1 MYWNRLIDPDSVY
14 GASKR
19 DKKLVSLGYKRED
32 EFIVKLAEEL
42 KAAAQKAGYDL
53 SAQYSEN
60 SVPLQI
66 EQVENARRSEVKGMI
81 VNLVTP
87 ESAPEILKAA
97 GDMKVVFMAYVP
109 EDMSI
114 LNKNAIYI
122 GADQSQAGKLQ
133 GEWLAN
139 YFKERGKTEIRYILL
154 KGVEYLPITQER
166 TEHALKALADAGIKA
181 IPVVPPVVANYE
193 RNEATSKLLPIL
205 SSGVKFDAIISN
217 DDSMALGAIDAL
229 EMLSMDP
236 TKTVIVGIDAIELG
250 IRALLEGKLAMTV
263 YQNRKERAAAT
274 IKALDNMLNG
284 RPFSDGLANLVSK
297 ESPYAIIFPY
307 EIVTRYKVPKD
318 LYL

>member
-1 MYWNRLIDPDSVY
+1 MYWNKVIDPDSVY
-14 GASKR
+14 GAAKR
-19 DKKLVSLGYKRED
+19 DRKLVSLGYKRED

-42 KAAAQKAGYDL
+42 KAAAKKAGYDL
-53 SAQYSEN
+53 IAEYSNN
-60 SVPLQI
+60 SVAIQL
-66 EQVENARRSEVKGMI
+66 EQVENARRREIKGMI

-87 ESAPEILKAA
+87 ESAPEVLKAA
-97 GDMKVVFMAYVP
+97 GNMKVVFMAYVP
-109 EDMSI
+109 ADMSI
-114 LNKNAIYI
+114 LNNNAIYV
-122 GADQSQAGKLQ
+122 GADQSQAGRLQ

-154 KGVEYLPITQER
+154 KGVEYLPITKER
-166 TEHALKALADAGIKA
+166 TEHALKALEDAGIKA
-181 IPVVPPVVANYE
+181 IPVVPPIVADYE

-205 SSGVKFDAIISN
+205 RSGVKFDAIIAN
-217 DDSMALGAIDAL
+217 DDAMALGAIDAL
-229 EMLSMDP
+229 EALGMNPS
-236 TKTVIVGIDAIELG
+236 KTVIVGIDAIEPG

-284 RPFSDGLANLVSK
+284 RPFSEGMANLVSK
-297 ESPYAIIFPY
+297 ENPYAIIFPY

>member
-1 MYWNRLIDPDSVY
+1 MYWTRLIDPDSVY

-19 DKKLVSLGYKRED
+19 GKKLVSLGYKRED

-42 KAAAQKAGYDL
+42 KVAAKKAGYDL
-53 SAQYSEN
+53 TAQYSEN
-60 SVPLQI
+60 SVALQI
-66 EQVENARRSEVKGMI
+66 EQVETARRSEVKGMI
-81 VNLVTP
+81 INLVTP

-109 EDMSI
+109 ADMSI
-114 LNKNAIYI
+114 LNPNAIYV
-122 GADQSQAGKLQ
+122 GADQSEAGRLQ

-139 YFKERGKTEIRYILL
+139 YFKERGKTEIRYILI
-154 KGVEYLPITQER
+154 KGVEYLPITKER

-181 IPVVPPVVANYE
+181 IPVVPPVIANYE

-217 DDSMALGAIDAL
+217 DDAMALGAIDAF
-229 EMLSMDP
+229 EMLGMDP
-236 TKTVIVGIDAIELG
+236 TKTVIVGIDAIEPG
-250 IRALLEGKLAMTV
+250 VRALLEGKLAMTV

-297 ESPYAIIFPY
+297 DNPYAIIFPF